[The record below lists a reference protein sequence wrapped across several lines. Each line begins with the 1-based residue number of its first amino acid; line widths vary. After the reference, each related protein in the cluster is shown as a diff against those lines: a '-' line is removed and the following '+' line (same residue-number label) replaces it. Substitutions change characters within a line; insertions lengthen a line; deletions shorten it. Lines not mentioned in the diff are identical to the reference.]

1 MPLLSVDD
9 ALKIILADANPSASE
24 RLPLQS
30 AGGRILSEP
39 VSAKLLQP
47 PFDCSAM
54 DGYAIIAPENAAYPV
69 TFEIIGESV
78 AGSRFEGNLT
88 EGQAVRIFTGAPMPA
103 GADTVVIQEYT
114 DRSGNSLIVHEGIE
128 KGRHIRKAGLD
139 FAPGDIVLDVGKE
152 LDSTAL
158 SLAAASGNADLSV
171 FKMPRIAILA
181 TGDELVS
188 PGTIPGP
195 DQIVASN
202 SIGIAEI
209 VRTSGGIAQ
218 DLGIVSDELTLIES
232 AINQALDSDIDIL
245 VTIGGASVG
254 DRDLV
259 HTALQACGVELG
271 FWKIAMRPGKP
282 LMYGH
287 RMRDNKAVCV
297 IGLPGNPV
305 SSLVCSLVFLRP
317 LISKL
322 AGRRQTEPDLTAR
335 LGTALPANAFRR
347 NFIRAALRKADDG
360 SWIATPHPI
369 QDSSILTAMANSQ
382 ALIIREENAPP
393 ASAGDFCRILP
404 L

>member
-9 ALKIILADANPSASE
+9 ALKIILADAIPSSSE

-47 PFDCSAM
+47 PFDGSAM
-54 DGYAIIAPENAAYPV
+54 DGYAIMAPKNAAYPV

-78 AGSRFEGNLT
+78 AGSRFEGGLT
-88 EGQAVRIFTGAPMPA
+88 EGQAVRIFTGAPMPD

-114 DRSGNSLIVHEGIE
+114 DRSENSLIVREGIE

-152 LDSTAL
+152 LDGPAL
-158 SLAAASGNADLSV
+158 SLAAASGHAELPV

-188 PGTIPGP
+188 PGIIPGP

-209 VRTSGGIAQ
+209 IRRSGGIVH
-218 DLGIVSDELTLIES
+218 DLGIVSDELASIES
-232 AINQALDSDIDIL
+232 AINQALESDIDAL

-259 HTALQACGVELG
+259 HTALQRCAVELG

-282 LMYGH
+282 LMYG
-287 RMRDNKAVCV
+287 RRLRNDRPVRV

-305 SSLVCSLVFLRP
+305 SSLVCSLVFLGP
-317 LISKL
+317 LVSKL
-322 AGRRQTEPDLTAR
+322 AGRRQLEASKTAR
-335 LGTALPANAFRR
+335 LGVALPANASRR
-347 NFIRAALRKADDG
+347 DFIRATLSTADDG
-360 SWIATPHPI
+360 TWIATPYPI
-369 QDSSILTAMANSQ
+369 QDSSMLTAMANSQ
-382 ALIIREENAPP
+382 ALIIREEDAPP
-393 ASAGDFCRILP
+393 ASVGDFCRVLP